1 MSITNSIFTRAI
13 VRKPGQSFVNGLTS
27 FNLGKP
33 DVELALIQHKAYVEA
48 LKTCGLDVVVLE
60 ADERYPD
67 STFVE
72 DTALLTP
79 ACAIITNP
87 GAPSRQGETGVIKEV
102 LQDYYTN
109 IEEVKAPGSVD
120 GGDIMM
126 VGSHFYIGLSAR
138 TNEEGARQVIAYLE
152 KYGMSGSTV
161 MVGDMLHLK
170 SGIVYLEE
178 NTIAATG
185 DFLKMEEFQK
195 FNILEIDEDESYA
208 ANCVWV
214 NGKVLVAKGYP
225 KAIKTITGTG
235 YPVIELDVSEFRK
248 LEGGLSCLSLRF

>member
-1 MSITNSIFTRAI
+1 MFTRAI
-13 VRKPGQSFVNGLTS
+13 VRKPGQSLVNGLTS
-27 FNLGKP
+27 FDLGPP
-33 DVELALIQHKAYVEA
+33 DIELALSQHKAYVEA

-60 ADERYPD
+60 ADERHPD

-79 ACAIITNP
+79 ACAIITSP
-87 GAPSRQGETGVIKEV
+87 GAPSRQGETGVIKKV
-102 LQDYYTN
+102 LQGYYNN
-109 IEEVKAPGSVD
+109 IEQVNEPGTVD

-138 TNEEGARQVIAYLE
+138 TNHEGARQVVAYLE

-161 MVGDMLHLK
+161 LVGDMLHLK
-170 SGIVYLEE
+170 SGITYLEW
-178 NTIAATG
+178 NTMAATG
-185 DFLKMEEFQK
+185 NFLKMEGFQK
-195 FNILEIDEDESYA
+195 FNLLEVEEDESYA

-225 KAIKTITGTG
+225 KAMKTIKGAG